1 MSQIAKRLLMVSP
14 RPVKIES
21 IYASLSGIEEIKLPV
36 ITHMDDLTRLDAHL
50 FTYPEVKIRAF

>member
-1 MSQIAKRLLMVSP
+1 MISL
-14 RPVKIES
+14 RPVKIKS

-36 ITHMDDLTRLDAHL
+36 ITHMNDLARLDTHL